1 MKKMKLTILLTLVCL
16 LFFSSGVYSQGIGDP
31 LPVQVNTITRPLCLS
46 GFSGCSSTAV
56 DIKLSSA
63 SGIGSTKTIYE
74 NDSKTYPSFDTRIK
88 VTITGT
94 ALTSTGLYTLPAVIG
109 DQVVIPSTDG
119 ITPLTVIITK
129 TGTRQFKLEV
139 ANFSF

>member
-1 MKKMKLTILLTLVCL
+1 MKKMKLAALLSLVCL
-16 LFFSSGVYSQGIGDP
+16 LFFGSRAYSQGIGDP
-31 LPVQVNTITRPLCLS
+31 VPVQVNTITRPLCLS
-46 GFSGCSSTAV
+46 GFLGCSSTAV

-74 NDSKTYPSFDTRIK
+74 NDAKTYPTFDTRIK

-94 ALTSTGLYTLPAVIG
+94 ALTSSGLYTLPAAIG
-109 DQVVIPSTDG
+109 EQVVIPSTDG
-119 ITPLTVIITK
+119 IAPFTAIITK

-139 ANFSF
+139 ANYSF